1 LLDTHTL
8 ALSVLAE
15 LTELDSRELLRQ
27 SDLGQEPDPAFIEWL
42 LELTS
47 LLELVSQR
55 RMTVLKVADFYRNCG
70 KDLGTTKHAIE
81 TAPYGDFTPRELIA
95 LGIVLTAIE
104 VAVEHFD
111 NPLGRQRRED
121 RLMSNRLFGP
131 VTHHARPGV
140 IHFGLS
146 GLAGLQV
153 AVRWE
158 EHLAK
163 CEGCRVS
170 AACPE

>member
-1 LLDTHTL
+1 MLDTHTL
-8 ALSVLAE
+8 ALSVLGE
-15 LTELDSRELLRQ
+15 LTEWEPRELLRL

-55 RMTVLKVADFYRNCG
+55 RMTVLTVADFYRNCG
-70 KDLGTTKHAIE
+70 EDLETTKYAVE
-81 TAPYGDFTPRELIA
+81 TAPYGDFTPRDLIA
-95 LGIVLTAIE
+95 LGIALTAIE

-121 RLMSNRLFGP
+121 RFMGNRLFGP
-131 VTHHARPGV
+131 VACHALPRL

-146 GLAGLQV
+146 GQAGLQV

-163 CEGCRVS
+163 CGGCRQN
-170 AACPE
+170 ATYLE